1 MLDILPGLV
10 RRLVDMILPGRK
22 DWLESSLAGNWS
34 MLRLESDLL
43 VWSAWSLSDSW
54 AAWTEQFSTERTTTV
69 RRHRADLTSGS
80 TASDTSYSYSALLV
94 LVVFCSVS
102 ILLVLLLGISVSC
115 WVAGKR
121 WRKEESQGDMRDQLQ
136 SQWSVVDY
144 RNDAASLS

>member
-1 MLDILPGLV
+1 MENAGHLPGLV

-22 DWLESSLAGNWS
+22 DWLESSLTGNLT

-69 RRHRADLTSGS
+69 RRQRADLTSGS
-80 TASDTSYSYSALLV
+80 SASDSSYSVLLV
-94 LVVFCSVS
+94 VSCSVS

-115 WVAGKR
+115 WLAVRR
-121 WRKEESQGDMRDQLQ
+121 WRREALQGDVRVQLQ
-136 SQWSVVDY
+136 CQWSVVDHK
-144 RNDAASLS
+144 NDAALMR